1 MIKHTHQRA
10 TREKDIRAIGAKILA
25 SKRFGKA
32 RTVPHHFDYDV
43 AAHSLDATE
52 CALTIC
58 RWLNC
63 HGANV
68 CEKDVVEAA
77 LLHDIGMTEDEVF
90 QSPPSEK
97 AYTHPVESA
106 RIAREEYGAN
116 NVELDAILYHMWPI
130 GHTPPHHLVGWIL
143 VAADK
148 WSSIRETND
157 YAIRAI
163 ARRFARTRSSR
174 A

>member
-1 MIKHTHQRA
+1 MTRQKQQSAALTKEIHT
-10 TREKDIRAIGAKILA
+10 IGAKIIA

-52 CALTIC
+52 CALAIC
-58 RWLNC
+58 RWLNR
-63 HGANV
+63 HGANA
-68 CEKDVVEAA
+68 CEEDVIKAS
-77 LLHDIGMTEDEVF
+77 LLHDIGMTEDKVF
-90 QSPPSEK
+90 ESHPSIK
-97 AYTHPVESA
+97 AHTHPVEGA

-116 NVELDAILYHMWPI
+116 DLQIDAILHHMWPI

-143 VAADK
+143 LAADK
-148 WSSIRETND
+148 WSSMRETND
-157 YAIRAI
+157 YAIRTITRKA
-163 ARRFARTRSSR
+163 ARTRSNR